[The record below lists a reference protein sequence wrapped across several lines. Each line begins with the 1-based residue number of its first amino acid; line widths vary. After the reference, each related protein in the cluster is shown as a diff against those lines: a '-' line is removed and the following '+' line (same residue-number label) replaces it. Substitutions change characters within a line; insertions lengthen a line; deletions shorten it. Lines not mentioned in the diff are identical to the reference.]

1 MLAQQM
7 SSPTSAGV
15 LQTHQLIENHSILI
29 RDEIYGEELVHEPV
43 LVELLQSPEVQ
54 RLQGICQYGV
64 TAFLGLTPR
73 VTRLEHSVGAFI
85 LVRRVG
91 ATIEEQV
98 AALLH
103 DISHTTLSHVM
114 DHALSKPGEESY
126 HEVHKARYLKL
137 TRLPDI
143 LARYGINQKVFA
155 EELFPLVEMPS
166 PQLCADRL
174 DYALRD
180 TVSFGKLPIQD
191 ARRVVGSLQAFPSA
205 TATCRL
211 LVLDDPDIALILSRA
226 YIMTDKDVWSS
237 PAHIDMCERTGQVIS
252 ELVEAGSM
260 DDKVLWQVS
269 DAEFWTL
276 LRQAASPKQLRAI
289 ERLEEE
295 GIPEENGLR
304 LPHCA
309 KIRTLDPDI
318 WQGERQPAPLSMVLP
333 TWGTER
339 QQYILSRKVSIP
351 DELPGG
357 TLAGTA
363 IPGGPS
369 QDRAQLT
376 DTGSKSD
383 VCLMSVVVGST
394 SEHDVGED

>member
-1 MLAQQM
+1 M

-15 LQTHQLIENHSILI
+15 LQTHQLIENDSILI
-29 RDEIYGEELVHEPV
+29 RDEIYGEEVVHEPV
-43 LVELLQSPEVQ
+43 LVELLQSPEIQ
-54 RLQGICQYGV
+54 RLHGICQHGV
-64 TAFLGLTPR
+64 TGFLGLTPP

-103 DISHTTLSHVM
+103 DISHTTLSHVI
-114 DHALSKPGEESY
+114 DHALSKPGERSY
-126 HEVHKARYLKL
+126 HEVHKTRYLET

-143 LARYGINQKVFA
+143 LARHGINQDAFE

-180 TVSFGKLPIQD
+180 TVSFGKLAMED
-191 ARRVVGSLQAFPSA
+191 ARRVVSSLKAFPSA
-205 TATCRL
+205 TATRRL
-211 LVLDDPDIALILSRA
+211 LVLDDPHVALALSRA
-226 YIMTDKDVWSS
+226 YITADKDVWSS
-237 PAHIDMCERTGQVIS
+237 PPYIDMYERTGRVIS
-252 ELVEAGSM
+252 ELVEAGSV
-260 DDKVLWQVS
+260 DEGLLWQVS

-276 LRQAASPKQLRAI
+276 LRQAANPEQLRAI

-295 GIPEENGLR
+295 GIPEDNGLR

-318 WQGERQPAPLSMVLP
+318 WQEGEKEPAPLSKVLP
-333 TWGTER
+333 TWGSER
-339 QQYILSRKVSIP
+339 QQYILSR
-351 DELPGG
+351 
-357 TLAGTA
+357 
-363 IPGGPS
+363 S
-369 QDRAQLT
+369 QHL
-376 DTGSKSD
+376 S
-383 VCLMSVVVGST
+383 
-394 SEHDVGED
+394 